1 MHSTSANKR
10 AIRLPVRLRHI
21 PCEPRPRRHLRG
33 SPFVWSVPPNAEL
46 TTANATFKFKNTGK
60 EAIRIGEVKPSCKC
74 VTTVLEKMECGP
86 DESGQLVMTIVRRGR
101 TGNQTES
108 ARIKTS
114 DGKET
119 MLVMRMETA
128 RFLKVKPG
136 FAIWKRDIE
145 NQTRDFEVEVTGD
158 VAKMNELTVTSSNP
172 AFEVKVIPVEAGKRY
187 RVQVTAKD
195 ASAPVTATF
204 TIQADYPKEQ
214 PGRIFACGK
223 VL

>member
-1 MHSTSANKR
+1 MNIFLLIFTLLSCR
-10 AIRLPVRLRHI
+10 AAAQL
-21 PCEPRPRRHLRG
+21 
-33 SPFVWSVPPNAEL
+33 VWENAEQTIPPNAEL
-46 TTANATFKFKNTGK
+46 VTASATFKFKNTGK
-60 EAIRIGEVKPSCKC
+60 EAIRIGEIETSCKC
-74 VTTVLEKMECGP
+74 VTTVLEKMDYGQ
-86 DESGQLVMTIVRRGR
+86 DESGELVMTIDRRGR
-101 TGNQTES
+101 TGNQIES
-108 ARIKTS
+108 ARVKTS

-119 MLVMRMETA
+119 MLVMRIETA

-136 FAIWKRDIE
+136 FAIWKRGME

-158 VAKMNELTVTSSNP
+158 VAKVNELTVTPSSP
-172 AFEVKVIPVEAGKRY
+172 AFEARVIPVEPGKRY

-214 PGRIFACGK
+214 PGRIFAYGK